1 MMNYTL
7 RIVLL
12 TLIAVGLYG
21 ALSVSYSTVTG
32 SSPCPNVVGVPACF
46 VVLAGY
52 SLMLAAALLQPA
64 DKFKAV
70 FLLGWL
76 PVFLLAATGTV
87 FELSNGN
94 TCPKSDSGLALC
106 YVSLSFSV
114 VVALLYFFYLKL
126 MEKSKSC

>member
-1 MMNYTL
+1 MLFYGV
-7 RIVLL
+7 RIILL
-12 TLIAVGLYG
+12 GLIAVGLYG
-21 ALSVSYSTVTG
+21 ALSVSYSTLTG
-32 SSPCPNVVGVPACF
+32 TSPCPNVVGVPACF

-52 SLMLAAALLQPA
+52 ALMLAASLLKPA
-64 DKFKAV
+64 HRFKSV

-76 PVFLLAATGTV
+76 PVFLLAATGTI

-114 VVALLYFFYLKL
+114 AVALLYFFYIKL
-126 MEKSKSC
+126 REKTQ